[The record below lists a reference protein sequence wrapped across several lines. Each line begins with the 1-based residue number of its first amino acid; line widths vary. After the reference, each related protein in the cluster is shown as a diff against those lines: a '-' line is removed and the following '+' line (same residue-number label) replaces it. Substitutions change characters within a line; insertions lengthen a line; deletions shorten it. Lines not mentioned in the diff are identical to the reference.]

1 MAYSIYVD
9 RDCVQG
15 YRNPFFHKISLW
27 STRLGVFL
35 LHIILPPYCFDIYM
49 ITLYKFHNHRMQPM
63 FLICLGIMAF
73 YGLLSMQPDNF
84 THPSRS
90 RVPHPYLGVGLC
102 GETNYRNYLNITA
115 NFRLF
120 FPRPH
125 QDLGMCRQT
134 TQSQHMEMIST
145 LYASVSGETNSLHYW
160 NITYHSRVFLPY
172 GYLDL
177 GLSRQTTLYKDSEMI
192 CTIFANFASLLMVA
206 TFVSLCF
213 TGCRR
218 CDNKRRG
225 KRRKLRSC
233 VWTRRLVYWLQ
244 KRVSR
249 TEYIGLALRNKS
261 AARNCVEMKPSQT
274 TSTSVA
280 TSFAKTAPQWIKI
293 GSEFPSDCIG
303 DGPVSSEEYDPQK
316 DQINKRKRNVAKAQ
330 RKLRRKRKQRD
341 LQYRSSEYAQRTNR
355 GRGGDDIRTGEFKQ
369 RS

>member
-125 QDLGMCRQT
+125 QDLGYTCNTIKKTAAKPPTER
-134 TQSQHMEMIST
+134 
-145 LYASVSGETNSLHYW
+145 
-160 NITYHSRVFLPY
+160 
-172 GYLDL
+172 
-177 GLSRQTTLYKDSEMI
+177 SE
-192 CTIFANFASLLMVA
+192 ANKVTSEASL
-206 TFVSLCF
+206 
-213 TGCRR
+213 
-218 CDNKRRG
+218 
-225 KRRKLRSC
+225 
-233 VWTRRLVYWLQ
+233 
-244 KRVSR
+244 
-249 TEYIGLALRNKS
+249 I
-261 AARNCVEMKPSQT
+261 
-274 TSTSVA
+274 
-280 TSFAKTAPQWIKI
+280 
-293 GSEFPSDCIG
+293 
-303 DGPVSSEEYDPQK
+303 
-316 DQINKRKRNVAKAQ
+316 
-330 RKLRRKRKQRD
+330 
-341 LQYRSSEYAQRTNR
+341 
-355 GRGGDDIRTGEFKQ
+355 
-369 RS
+369 

>member
-233 VWTRRLVYWLQ
+233 VWFA
-244 KRVSR
+244 
-249 TEYIGLALRNKS
+249 EGL
-261 AARNCVEMKPSQT
+261 
-274 TSTSVA
+274 
-280 TSFAKTAPQWIKI
+280 
-293 GSEFPSDCIG
+293 
-303 DGPVSSEEYDPQK
+303 DGC
-316 DQINKRKRNVAKAQ
+316 
-330 RKLRRKRKQRD
+330 
-341 LQYRSSEYAQRTNR
+341 
-355 GRGGDDIRTGEFKQ
+355 TG
-369 RS
+369 